1 MVPLT
6 NRGYFVIVYH
16 SQSLWCQ
23 KAAEPLTDMPK
34 QHINSMQGGS
44 LLTATE
50 ACRCVQAA
58 SASEALS
65 LLHLAQ
71 SNSSNWTSDEHGDLT
86 PLLNRAHL
94 FVRLVLYDT
103 AKQQMSTLHVVD
115 LAGSQSLAD
124 SRADGQQHQE
134 KLAINQQ
141 LLSFSNVVSEL
152 SRLSS
157 STGGFSIQHGS
168 LLADTCMIS
177 HMHFCEPTAL

>member
-1 MVPLT
+1 
-6 NRGYFVIVYH
+6 
-16 SQSLWCQ
+16 
-23 KAAEPLTDMPK
+23 
-34 QHINSMQGGS
+34 MQGGS
-44 LLTATE
+44 LSTATE
-50 ACRCVQAA
+50 ACRCVEAA

-71 SNSSNWTSDEHGDLT
+71 SNSSNWASDEHGHLT
-86 PLLNRAHL
+86 PLPNRAHL
-94 FVRLVLYDT
+94 FVRLVMYDT
-103 AKQQMSTLHVVD
+103 AKQQMSTLHVLD

-141 LLSFSNVVSEL
+141 LLSLSKVLSEL

-157 STGGFSIQHGS
+157 SAGEFPMQHGS

-177 HMHFCEPTAL
+177 HMHFCDPTAL

>member
-1 MVPLT
+1 LA
-6 NRGYFVIVYH
+6 H
-16 SQSLWCQ
+16 KL
-23 KAAEPLTDMPK
+23 K
-34 QHINSMQGGS
+34 QHNISMQGGS
-44 LLTATE
+44 LSTATE
-50 ACRCVQAA
+50 ACRCVEAA

-71 SNSSNWTSDEHGDLT
+71 SNSSNWASDEHGHLT
-86 PLLNRAHL
+86 PLPNRAHL

-141 LLSFSNVVSEL
+141 LLSFSKVVSEL